1 MVNEMND
8 KRKKELELNRESI
21 SSEETTEPQIVLTVQ
36 QGNGETK
43 VFSVARKK
51 AVTLVVFGAFVL
63 ASLTAA
69 AGFYGWQ
76 YHHSKVD
83 RVAYQEYLD
92 HKTEQEAK
100 LQSLLEDNEK
110 MLRDMSEIHTLETK
124 LRRAVI
130 QNSGDREFTSSID
143 SIGTTPGAKSTD
155 PAYSGKGGPGADISM
170 LDVASAQN
178 KNLTAQIDRQKKN
191 MHELLTVIEGRNNR
205 LSILPDL
212 WPTEGG
218 VISSYYGGRTGPIN
232 GGFDWH
238 PGLDI
243 AVDFGTPVYA
253 AAMGTVEMAGWNGG
267 YGQFVKIR
275 HGNGYDSAYGH
286 MSGIAVTTGQQVR
299 KGEIIGFVGSTGY
312 STGPHLHFEVF
323 VDGENIDPLY
333 MLKKAK

>member
-1 MVNEMND
+1 METLHNFNHTGESMEENNKLEEMNTEPVVQLIIPRD
-8 KRKKELELNRESI
+8 NGQEKIFSVTRKK
-21 SSEETTEPQIVLTVQ
+21 
-36 QGNGETK
+36 GM
-43 VFSVARKK
+43 
-51 AVTLVVFGAFVL
+51 TLAGLLAVVFVCL
-63 ASLTAA
+63 AGA

-76 YHHSKVD
+76 YHHTPIDKA
-83 RVAYQEYLD
+83 AYREYLD
-92 HKTEQEAK
+92 HKSEQEAK

-130 QNSGDREFTSSID
+130 QNSGDREFSSSLD
-143 SIGTTPGAKSTD
+143 SIGATPDVKSTD
-155 PAYSGKGGPGADISM
+155 PSYSGKGGPGADISM
-170 LDVASAQN
+170 LDVAAAQN

-205 LSILPDL
+205 LSTLPDL
-212 WPTEGG
+212 WPTDGG

-232 GGFDWH
+232 GGFE
-238 PGLDI
+238 DI
-243 AVDFGTPVYA
+243 AVDIGTPVYA
-253 AAMGTVEMAGWNGG
+253 AAMGTVDMAGWNGG

-275 HGNGYDSAYGH
+275 HGNGYESAYGH
-286 MSGIAVTTGQQVR
+286 MSGIAVSAGQQVR

>member
-1 MVNEMND
+1 MEENNKLEEMNTEPVVQLIIPRD
-8 KRKKELELNRESI
+8 NGQEKIFSVTRKK
-21 SSEETTEPQIVLTVQ
+21 
-36 QGNGETK
+36 GM
-43 VFSVARKK
+43 
-51 AVTLVVFGAFVL
+51 TLAGLLAVVFVCL
-63 ASLTAA
+63 AGA

-76 YHHSKVD
+76 YHHTPIDKA
-83 RVAYQEYLD
+83 AYREYLD
-92 HKTEQEAK
+92 HKSEQEAK

-110 MLRDMSEIHTLETK
+110 MLRDMSEIHTLET
-124 LRRAVI
+124 
-130 QNSGDREFTSSID
+130 REFSSSLD
-143 SIGTTPGAKSTD
+143 SIGATPDVKSTD
-155 PAYSGKGGPGADISM
+155 PSYSGKGGPGADISM
-170 LDVASAQN
+170 LDVAAAQN

-205 LSILPDL
+205 LSTLPDL
-212 WPTEGG
+212 WPTDGG

-243 AVDFGTPVYA
+243 AVDIGTPVYA
-253 AAMGTVEMAGWNGG
+253 AAMGTVDMAGWNGG

-275 HGNGYDSAYGH
+275 HGNGYESAYGH
-286 MSGIAVTTGQQVR
+286 MSGIAVSAGQQVR

>member
-1 MVNEMND
+1 MEE
-8 KRKKELELNRESI
+8 KRVTETNIEVQPSAVT
-21 SSEETTEPQIVLTVQ
+21 EETEIVLIVPRDD
-36 QGNGETK
+36 GNVNTI
-43 VFSVARKK
+43 SIPRKK
-51 AVTLVVFGAFVL
+51 ALAFAGLFAVVFVCL
-63 ASLTAA
+63 AGA

-76 YHHSKVD
+76 YHRSKID
-83 RVAYQEYLD
+83 KTAYQEYME

-130 QNSGDREFTSSID
+130 QNSSDRDFSGSLD
-143 SIGTTPGAKSTD
+143 SIGGKPETKSTD
-155 PAYSGKGGPGADISM
+155 PSYSGKGGPGTDISM
-170 LDVASAQN
+170 LDVAAAQN

-212 WPTEGG
+212 WPTDGG
-218 VISSYYGGRTGPIN
+218 VISSLYGGRTGPIN

-243 AVDFGTPVYA
+243 AVDIGTPVYA
-253 AAMGTVEMAGWNGG
+253 AAMGTVEKAGWNGG
-267 YGQFVKIR
+267 YGQYVKIR
-275 HGNGYDSAYGH
+275 HGNGYESAYGH
-286 MSGIAVTTGQQVR
+286 MSGIAVTAGQQVR

>member
-1 MVNEMND
+1 M
-8 KRKKELELNRESI
+8 
-21 SSEETTEPQIVLTVQ
+21 EEKNWEENHKIENCPGTDPEPQIVVSVP
-36 QGNGETK
+36 GKNGETK
-43 VFSVARKK
+43 TFSVNRKK
-51 AVTLVVFGAFVL
+51 AMTLAGACAAVL
-63 ASLTAA
+63 ICLAGA

-83 RVAYQEYLD
+83 KAAYQEYMA
-92 HKTEQEAK
+92 HKEEQEAK
-100 LQSLLEDNEK
+100 LQSLLDDNEK

-130 QNSGDREFTSSID
+130 QSSGDKEFTSNID
-143 SIGTTPGAKSTD
+143 SIGAAEGVKSTD

-170 LDVASAQN
+170 LDVAAAQN
-178 KNLTAQIDRQKKN
+178 RNLTAQIDQQKKN

-212 WPTEGG
+212 WPTDGG
-218 VISSYYGGRTGPIN
+218 VISSPYGARTGPIN
-232 GGFDWH
+232 GGYDWH

-253 AAMGTVEMAGWNGG
+253 AAMGTVETAGWNGG
-267 YGQFVKIR
+267 YGQYVRIR
-275 HGNGYDSAYGH
+275 HGSGYESAYGH
-286 MSGIAVTTGQQVR
+286 MSGIAVSAGQEVR

-323 VDGENIDPLY
+323 VDGENVDPWY
-333 MLKKAK
+333 MLKKTN

>member
-1 MVNEMND
+1 MKTD
-8 KRKKELELNRESI
+8 SPDL
-21 SSEETTEPQIVLTVQ
+21 TAEPQIVLTIPQ
-36 QGNGETK
+36 SGGGTK
-43 VFSVARKK
+43 VLAITRTKAIKLACLCAVVVVA
-51 AVTLVVFGAFVL
+51 L
-63 ASLTAA
+63 AGA

-76 YHHSKVD
+76 YHHSKID
-83 RVAYQEYLD
+83 KTAYQDYLD

-130 QNSGDREFTSSID
+130 QNSGDREFTSNLD

-155 PAYSGKGGPGADISM
+155 PSYSGKGGPGADISM
-170 LDVASAQN
+170 LDVAAAQN
-178 KNLTAQIDRQKKN
+178 KNLTVQIDRQKKN
-191 MHELLTVIEGRNNR
+191 MHELLTIIEGRNNR

-212 WPTEGG
+212 WPTDGG

-243 AVDFGTPVYA
+243 AVDIGTPVYA

-275 HGNGYDSAYGH
+275 HGNGYESAYGH

>member
-1 MVNEMND
+1 MEE
-8 KRKKELELNRESI
+8 KEI
-21 SSEETTEPQIVLTVQ
+21 SRQGGNAEPVQETGNTEPQIVLTVPQ
-36 QGNGETK
+36 ADGSAK

-51 AVTLVVFGAFVL
+51 AVTLAGICVL
-63 ASLTAA
+63 ALGCLAGA

-76 YHHSKVD
+76 YHYAKID
-83 RVAYQEYLD
+83 RAAYQEYMA
-92 HKTEQEAK
+92 HKEEQEAK
-100 LQSLLEDNEK
+100 LQSLLDDNEK

-130 QNSGDREFTSSID
+130 QSGGDKEFTSSLD
-143 SIGTTPGAKSTD
+143 NIGAAEGVKSTD
-155 PAYSGKGGPGADISM
+155 PSYNGRGGPGADISM
-170 LDVASAQN
+170 LDVAAAQN

-212 WPTEGG
+212 WPTDDG
-218 VISSYYGGRTGPIN
+218 VISSPYGGRTGPVN

-238 PGLDI
+238 PGIDI
-243 AVDFGTPVYA
+243 AVDFGAPVYA
-253 AAMGTVEMAGWNGG
+253 AAMGTIEVAGWNGG
-267 YGQFVKIR
+267 YGQYVRIR
-275 HGNGYDSAYGH
+275 HGNGYESAYGH
-286 MSGIAVTTGQQVR
+286 MSGIAVSAGQEVR

-323 VDGENIDPLY
+323 VDGENVDPLY

>member
-1 MVNEMND
+1 MED
-8 KRKKELELNRESI
+8 KHVTETNRETDSPD
-21 SSEETTEPQIVLTVQ
+21 ETAEPRIVLAIPQ
-36 QGNGETK
+36 SGRETK
-43 VFSVARKK
+43 VFSIARKK
-51 AVTLVVFGAFVL
+51 AVILACLSAFAVVAL
-63 ASLTAA
+63 AGA
-69 AGFYGWQ
+69 AGFYSWQ
-76 YHHSKVD
+76 YHHSKID
-83 RVAYQEYLD
+83 KAAYQEYLD
-92 HKTEQEAK
+92 HKAEQEAK

-130 QNSGDREFTSSID
+130 QNSGDREFTSSLD
-143 SIGTTPGAKSTD
+143 AIGATPGAKSTD
-155 PAYSGKGGPGADISM
+155 PSYSGKGGPGADITM
-170 LDVASAQN
+170 LDVAAAQN

-191 MHELLTVIEGRNNR
+191 MHELLTIIEGRNNR

-212 WPTEGG
+212 WPTDGG

-243 AVDFGTPVYA
+243 AVESGTPVYA
-253 AAMGTVEMAGWNGG
+253 AAMGTVEIAGWNGG

-275 HGNGYDSAYGH
+275 HGNGYESAYGH

-333 MLKKAK
+333 MLKRAK

>member
-1 MVNEMND
+1 MED
-8 KRKKELELNRESI
+8 KYVT
-21 SSEETTEPQIVLTVQ
+21 ETNTGTDASDVTAEPQIVLTVP
-36 QGNGETK
+36 QGGGETK
-43 VFSVARKK
+43 VFSIARKK
-51 AVTLVVFGAFVL
+51 AMMLACLCAFVL
-63 ASLTAA
+63 VALTGV

-76 YHHSKVD
+76 YHHSKID
-83 RVAYQEYLD
+83 KAAYQEYLD
-92 HKTEQEAK
+92 HKAEQEAK
-100 LQSLLEDNEK
+100 LRSLLEDNEK

-130 QNSGDREFTSSID
+130 QSSGERDFSSSLD
-143 SIGTTPGAKSTD
+143 SIGTTPGAKTTD
-155 PAYSGKGGPGADISM
+155 PAYSGKGGPGADITM
-170 LDVASAQN
+170 LDVAAAQN

-191 MHELLTVIEGRNNR
+191 MHELLTIIEGRNNR

-212 WPTEGG
+212 WPTDGG

-243 AVDFGTPVYA
+243 AADIGTPVYA

-267 YGQFVKIR
+267 YGQYVKIR
-275 HGNGYDSAYGH
+275 HGNGYESAYGH